1 MSNEETVVSLSQ
13 LLSKHVWFDSVG
25 VDKFGKLVV
34 YISESTKEIMA
45 AIPDKFENKRV
56 VWQYASSKSEV
67 VAAKYAV
74 AYKPAYHTPEF
85 QITKPLTDTVK
96 ILNTYSKILEEPES
110 EKELNINFLISELDR
125 LEKLCGSRVLQDLFY
140 EVHDGKNS
148 VTTLKNKFPEIY
160 DDVLDLYEEFGFDIM
175 YNELDG

>member
-1 MSNEETVVSLSQ
+1 MSNEETVAGLAQ
-13 LLSKHVWFDSVG
+13 LLSKHVWFDSVD

-34 YISESTKEIMA
+34 YISESTREIMA

-67 VAAKYAV
+67 LKKKYGTQ
-74 AYKPAYHTPEF
+74 YKSEFHVTPVWIKPDLVKVKAEF
-85 QITKPLTDTVK
+85 DLPKYT
-96 ILNTYSKILEEPES
+96 ES
-110 EKELNINFLISELDR
+110 EVEPDVKFLISELDR

-148 VTTLKNKFPEIY
+148 VTTLKSKFPEVY

>member
-1 MSNEETVVSLSQ
+1 MSNDETISGLTQ
-13 LLSKHVWFDSVG
+13 LLSNHSWFNGVG
-25 VDKFGKLVV
+25 VDNFGKLIV
-34 YISESTKEIMA
+34 YVSHATLEIMN

-74 AYKPAYHTPEF
+74 VYKPTYHNAPIYVPNIIPVD
-85 QITKPLTDTVK
+85 QPLPKYTESD
-96 ILNTYSKILEEPES
+96 IEPDL
-110 EKELNINFLISELDR
+110 KFLISELDR